1 MLIIMLSFQSISIDC
16 LRFLRLIEIPIMP
29 TIMLSLTTDQ
39 LPFCIPCKYGGL
51 SNAISF
57 HSIVKFLTF
66 KVVDYSHADC
76 F

>member
-1 MLIIMLSFQSISIDC
+1 MYEF
-16 LRFLRLIEIPIMP
+16 
-29 TIMLSLTTDQ
+29 LSLLHKITQFLTINPS
-39 LPFCIPCKYGGL
+39 LITNRIPFCIPCKYGGL